1 MLPLAVI
8 EPDPVEVEEVE
19 EEIQAE
25 AAEEVLA
32 PPPGGCRSGSGCV
45 RPCAFIFFILSLNV
59 VSVFPST

>member
-1 MLPLAVI
+1 MLPAAVI

-32 PPPGGCRSGSGCV
+32 PPPGGCGSGS
-45 RPCAFIFFILSLNV
+45 RR
-59 VSVFPST
+59 VFP